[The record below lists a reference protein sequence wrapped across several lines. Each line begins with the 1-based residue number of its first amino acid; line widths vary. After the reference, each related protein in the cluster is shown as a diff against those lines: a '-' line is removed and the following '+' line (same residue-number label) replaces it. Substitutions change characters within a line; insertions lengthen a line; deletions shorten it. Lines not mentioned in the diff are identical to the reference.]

1 MNDPRVGLLCAEDHA
16 VGRILRHHLNR
27 RGAHVLHADLSA
39 FPEGIQVS
47 VGARGVVADGVVLDA
62 LDALWVPAGE
72 YMSPV
77 PAWVPPRDQ
86 WTSLRDDFH
95 PTLRHH
101 QETRAFR
108 ASVLRLLSERVPLV
122 NPSSAFRA
130 SLLQPWLLRSLA
142 RQGLPVTPFVSGNDL
157 ERIAHFVDRAEQA
170 CRARRL
176 LQRAREEQIADFDY
190 LKEHHE
196 DLDRF
201 PWIVRRCF
209 GESLVEAWVVGG
221 RCAGVRD
228 GDRWLAPADVP
239 SVVSSLAVRCAEVA
253 GLAMGVVSMERDEAG
268 QPWLVDVAACS
279 DPGELEPDGCNVLLE
294 SLADT
299 LIALGKA
306 GRPLPGP
313 SFLQDRKRAMG
324 PCPRIGISGR
334 VGDAEARAVAR
345 AVEARGAAAV
355 PIELPLFPARRAL
368 HECEEG
374 GRIAGEELAELDAVF
389 VRQTG
394 FTSPLPDPD
403 RGPVEHD
410 PWEASYEPWTRLP
423 TDEAESFLMKY
434 SLLHILG
441 QRVRVINPPNAQEVH
456 RNKVWQLFHLASQA
470 LPVPPTI
477 AGNDRRACE
486 RFVQDQG
493 GPDQVVVKPLAG
505 IYKTCL
511 LSEVGL
517 ETALDRG
524 PVILQRFIRGD
535 TIRAYLV
542 NGKLIGAGKIVH
554 DGLAVDSSLGQ
565 TGVELVNLP
574 DDVVASGW
582 KAAQRLGL
590 AWTGMDFMRE
600 DETRRYFILE
610 CNASS
615 MFANFSR
622 MTGCDVPGALA
633 EALLDQEIPVRT

>member
-1 MNDPRVGLLCAEDHA
+1 MNNPRVGLLCAEDHA
-16 VGRILRHHLNR
+16 AGRYLRKRLEC
-27 RGAHVLHADLSA
+27 RGAHVLHADLCA
-39 FPEGIQVS
+39 FPNEIRVS
-47 VGARGVVADGVVLDA
+47 VDAQGVVADGVALDA
-62 LDALWVPAGE
+62 LDALWAPKGE

-77 PAWVPPRDQ
+77 PAWVPPREQ
-86 WTSLRDDFH
+86 WASLRESF
-95 PTLRHH
+95 PRELRHH

-142 RQGLPVTPFVSGNDL
+142 RQGLPVAPFVSGNDL
-157 ERIAHFVDRAEQA
+157 EQIAHFVDQAGQA
-170 CRARRL
+170 CRVRRL

-190 LKEHHE
+190 LKTHHE
-196 DLDRF
+196 DLDHF
-201 PWIVRRCF
+201 PWIVRQRL

-221 RCAGVRD
+221 RCAGARD
-228 GDRWLAPADVP
+228 RDRWLAPVDVP
-239 SVVSSLAVRCAEVA
+239 FAVSDLAVRCAQGA
-253 GLAMGVVSMERDEAG
+253 GLVMGVVSMERDKAG
-268 QPWLVDVAACS
+268 QPWLIDVGACS
-279 DPGELEPDGCNVLLE
+279 DPEELEPEGCDALLE

-299 LIALGKA
+299 LIELAA
-306 GRPLPGP
+306 VGRPLRGP
-313 SFLQDRKRAMG
+313 PLVRDRKRAMG
-324 PCPRIGISGR
+324 PRPSVGISGR

-345 AVEARGAAAV
+345 AVEAKGCVAV

-374 GRIAGEELAELDAVF
+374 GRIARENLANLDAVF

-403 RGPVEHD
+403 SPVD
-410 PWEASYEPWTRLP
+410 PDLWEACYESFSRVPS
-423 TDEAESFLMKY
+423 DEGESFLMKY
-434 SLLHILG
+434 SLLHILA
-441 QRVRVINPPNAQEVH
+441 QSVRVINPPDAQEVH
-456 RNKVWQLFHLASQA
+456 RNKVWQIFHLAAEA

-486 RFVQDQG
+486 RFVLEQG
-493 GPDQVVVKPLAG
+493 GQDNVVVKPLAG
-505 IYKTCL
+505 IYKTRL

-517 ETALDRG
+517 DAALARG
-524 PVILQRFIRGD
+524 PVILQRLIRGD

-542 NGKLIGAGKIVH
+542 DGKLIGAGNIVH

-565 TGVELVNLP
+565 TGVEVVDLP
-574 DDVVASGW
+574 EDVVAPGW
-582 KAAQRLGL
+582 KAAQHLGL
-590 AWTGMDFMRE
+590 VWTGMDFMRE
-600 DETRRYFILE
+600 DDTGRYFILE

-633 EALLDQEIPVRT
+633 EALLEQEIPVRT